1 MKKNLSPGNNVVGND
16 LVTKP
21 HQHHII
27 LPSKYVRKVARSIRT
42 RQSTVTPV
50 AGKKKK
56 GTKKKKPTKHHCP
69 DYKRSNQS
77 ILKELSPEH
86 LLQELMLKLQ

>member
-50 AGKKKK
+50 AEKKKKK
-56 GTKKKKPTKHHCP
+56 GTKKKNQQNTTVPITR
-69 DYKRSNQS
+69 DQTNQS
-77 ILKELSPEH
+77 
-86 LLQELMLKLQ
+86 

>member
-50 AGKKKK
+50 AEKKKKK
-56 GTKKKKPTKHHCP
+56 GTKKKTNKTP
-69 DYKRSNQS
+69 
-77 ILKELSPEH
+77 LSR
-86 LLQELMLKLQ
+86 LQEIKPINPKGTQS